1 MDEKPTKKEGHWLI
15 CPVCGG
21 KTRIKIFKETVLLN
35 FPLYCPHCKKETIV
49 GVLNL
54 RMVITE

>member
-1 MDEKPTKKEGHWLI
+1 MDEITAKRESHWLI

-35 FPLYCPHCKKETIV
+35 FPLYCPHCKKETVV
-49 GVLNL
+49 GVLYL
-54 RMVITE
+54 RMVINE